1 VLKEGL
7 FLQKSQQNRKRLL
20 NKNDFLFIGLSNP
33 DNIYQDTRHNIG
45 AKVINL
51 FAEKTGSKFTI
62 SNDGSYEQ
70 SISKINGKSILVVKP
85 MVSMNNSGVAIKK
98 VLNETDLEHEDICVV
113 HDDIDLPFGR
123 LRLKIG
129 SSDGGHKGV
138 RSIDN
143 ELGSQ
148 SYYRLKLGLGRPR
161 KSIDPADY
169 VLSPFLKEEIEEIDF
184 LVVDSVDVLLAFL
197 LDKEN
202 AIKKASERRII
213 DVV

>member
-1 VLKEGL
+1 MLKEGL